1 MSRYDKYDGRV
12 GGFRAPLNANF
23 AYTASAPDYAH
34 ADLNKVF
41 CVSLNAN
48 GRVIIGH
55 AFNAAAGVGGF
66 IGVLVLDTPL
76 AAGEIVDVMTSGEIV
91 EFTLA
96 NGAAA
101 AAGTTYTTNANGDG
115 GYGTTAANGT
125 TITRI
130 GTTVEATRLVV
141 RCVQGAEPAS

>member
-1 MSRYDKYDGRV
+1 VITIARYDKYEGRV

-23 AYTASAPDYAH
+23 AYTASQPDFAH

-48 GRVIIGH
+48 GRVVIGTPN
-55 AFNAAAGVGGF
+55 NAGTMVGGLV
-66 IGVLVLDTPL
+66 GVLALDTPL

-91 EFTLA
+91 EFTLS

-101 AAGTTYTTNANGDG
+101 AAGTRYTSNADG
-115 GYGTTAANGT
+115 SYGTTAIGSANGA
-125 TITRI
+125 I
-130 GTTVEATRLVV
+130 GYTVEATRLVV
-141 RCVQGAEPAS
+141 RVVQGAEA